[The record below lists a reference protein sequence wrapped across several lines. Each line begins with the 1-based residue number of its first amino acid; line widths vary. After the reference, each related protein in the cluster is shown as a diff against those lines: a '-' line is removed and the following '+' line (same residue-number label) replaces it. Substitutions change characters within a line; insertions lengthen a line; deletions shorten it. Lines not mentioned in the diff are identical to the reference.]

1 MTLRSMLF
9 SLLCCAALTV
19 PATASAD
26 MLVELP
32 APQKTGG
39 LSVREALAARH
50 VERSFDSRPLP
61 VQEVSNILWAAC
73 GVNRD
78 DGRLTVPTAM
88 NYQRIGV
95 YAVLSDG
102 VYRYD
107 ARNNALEQVLQGE
120 NWLNELREYLFQN
133 RNAAAE
139 YLQKHLPEVSL
150 IHAEATYLLWIDCR
164 NVTENIENLEQ
175 HIRKK
180 TGLYLCAGTEYG
192 KAGEGFLRMNIACS
206 KQTMMDGLHRL
217 KKGIDSYNDSSR
229 QI

>member
-19 PATASAD
+19 PVTASAD

-95 YAVLSDG
+95 YAVLPDG

-120 NWLNELREYLFQN
+120 NWLKMYDNGALMVLLHVAQESVHYSAMHIGSMYENVALYCASAGLVNVMKAQETDRLDG
-133 RNAAAE
+133 R
-139 YLQKHLPEVSL
+139 LSLPEGWKVYM
-150 IHAEATYLLWIDCR
+150 IQPVGYPA
-164 NVTENIENLEQ
+164 
-175 HIRKK
+175 K
-180 TGLYLCAGTEYG
+180 
-192 KAGEGFLRMNIACS
+192 
-206 KQTMMDGLHRL
+206 
-217 KKGIDSYNDSSR
+217 
-229 QI
+229 